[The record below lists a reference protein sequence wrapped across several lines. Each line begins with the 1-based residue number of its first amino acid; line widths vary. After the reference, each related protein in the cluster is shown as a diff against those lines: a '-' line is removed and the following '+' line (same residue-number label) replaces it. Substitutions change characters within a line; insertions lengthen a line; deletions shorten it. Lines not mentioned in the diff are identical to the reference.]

1 MPEKELF
8 AISQVH
14 LEEEMKRSYLDYAMS
29 VIVSRAL
36 PDARDGLKP
45 VHRRI
50 LYSMKESG
58 LDYNR
63 PYRKSARVVG
73 DVMGKYHPHG
83 DLAIYNAMV
92 RMAQPFSLR
101 VPLVDGQGNFG
112 SMDGD
117 PAAAMRYTEARL
129 SHPAHYL
136 IEDID
141 KATVDFQPNYDE
153 STTEP
158 VVLPAQFPNLLV
170 NGAGGIAVGMATN
183 IPPHNLGEVIE
194 GCCAYVD
201 NPEIT
206 VEELIQ
212 YIPGPDFPTGA
223 QIVGQEGIY
232 KAYQTGNGSI
242 LMRAKS
248 HFEQVGKDREAIIF
262 TEVPYQANKSRLME
276 RIAELVND
284 KTIEGISDLRDESDR
299 EGVRM
304 VVELKRD
311 VDANVI
317 LNQLH
322 KYTPLQDSFGANM
335 LALDGGRPLLMNL
348 KEMIAAFVK
357 FREEVIVRRARFELE
372 KAREKGH
379 IFVGLALAVA
389 NIDAII
395 ELIRE
400 ATDPNIAKEA
410 LMSRDWPVQTMGS
423 VIRLIEIPKEGE
435 EEKTTYQLSEKQA
448 KSILDLRLHRLTGL
462 ERDKIIEE
470 LSDLVKEIER
480 YIFILSNRSEVLRI
494 LKEELMNIKNKFA
507 TPRRSEI
514 IEGDITTDIEHLIQ
528 KEDMVVTVS
537 HTGYIKRV
545 PLSTYRAQRRG
556 GRGRSGMQTRDE
568 DFVEQLFVANT
579 HTPILFFS
587 SLGKAY
593 VLKVYRLPIATATS
607 KGKALINILP
617 LEKNEKISTIMP
629 LSANEDQWDNLQIIF
644 ATSKGNIRK
653 NKLSDFLNIRANG
666 KIAMKLEE
674 EGEYLVSVATCEPHQ
689 DILLSTHAG
698 KCIRFRSTD
707 VRVFASRNSTGV
719 RGIRLQKD
727 DYVVSM
733 CILNHGPFSTEERDL
748 YIRQS
753 RAMRHETEAEGGTE
767 TEASSEPI
775 GARLSEEKFQAMA
788 TQEEFLLTISEK
800 GMGKR
805 TSSYEYR
812 LTGRG
817 GQGITNMDI
826 TDKTGLIVACF
837 PVTET
842 DHLMLITD
850 AGQMIRSRV
859 AEIRIAGRRTQG
871 VRVFRLAT
879 DEKVVS
885 AERIF
890 DEEDDG
896 SDNEEISTDVP
907 NTFDSLN

>member
-1 MPEKELF
+1 
-8 AISQVH
+8 
-14 LEEEMKRSYLDYAMS
+14 
-29 VIVSRAL
+29 
-36 PDARDGLKP
+36 
-45 VHRRI
+45 
-50 LYSMKESG
+50 
-58 LDYNR
+58 
-63 PYRKSARVVG
+63 
-73 DVMGKYHPHG
+73 
-83 DLAIYNAMV
+83 
-92 RMAQPFSLR
+92 
-101 VPLVDGQGNFG
+101 
-112 SMDGD
+112 MDGD

-141 KATVDFQPNYDE
+141 KETVDFQPNYDE
-153 STTEP
+153 STKEP

-183 IPPHNLGEVIE
+183 IPPHNLGEVID

-201 NPEIT
+201 NPDIT

-248 HFEQVGKDREAIIF
+248 HFEQVGKDRESIIF

-276 RIAELVND
+276 RIAELVNN

-299 EGVRM
+299 DGVRM

-311 VDANVI
+311 VDANII

-335 LALDGGRPLLMNL
+335 LALDGGHPKVMNL
-348 KEMIAAFVK
+348 KDMIVAFVK
-357 FREEVIVRRARFELE
+357 FREEVIVRRARFDLE
-372 KAREKGH
+372 KARDKGH

-395 ELIRE
+395 ELIRR
-400 ATDPNIAKEA
+400 APDPAVAKEE
-410 LMSRDWPVQTMGS
+410 LMSRDWPVQTMGP
-423 VIRLIEIPKEGE
+423 VIQLIEVPKAGE
-435 EEKTTYQLSEKQA
+435 AEKTIYKLSEKQA

-462 ERDKIIEE
+462 ERDRIVEE
-470 LSDLVKEIER
+470 LSELVKEIER

-494 LKEELMNIKNKFA
+494 LKEELTNIKQKFA

-528 KEDMVVTVS
+528 KEDMVITVS

-556 GRGRSGMQTRDE
+556 GRGRSGMQTREE

-593 VLKVYRLPIATATS
+593 VLKVYRLPIATTTS

-617 LEKNEKISTIMP
+617 LEKNEKISTIMLLP
-629 LSANEDQWDNLQIIF
+629 MDETQWDNLQIMF
-644 ATSKGNIRK
+644 ATSKGNVRK
-653 NKLSDFLNIRANG
+653 NKLSDFLNIRSNG
-666 KIAMKLEE
+666 KIAMKLEDD
-674 EGEYLVSVATCEPHQ
+674 EYLVSVATCNEEQ
-689 DILLSTHAG
+689 DILLSTYAG

-719 RGIRLQKD
+719 RGVRLQKN

-733 CILNHGPFSTEERDL
+733 CILNSGKFSTDERDL
-748 YIRQS
+748 YIIQS
-753 RAMRHETEAEGGTE
+753 RALRSDTDPEGEATLPSEIDGRLTEE
-767 TEASSEPI
+767 
-775 GARLSEEKFQAMA
+775 RFQEMA
-788 TQEEFLLTISEK
+788 AQEEFLLTISEK

-812 LTGRG
+812 ITGRG

-826 TDKTGLIVACF
+826 TDKTGKIVACF
-837 PVTET
+837 PVTDS

-859 AEIRIAGRRTQG
+859 SEIRIAGRRTQG
-871 VRVFRLAT
+871 VRVFRLS
-879 DEKVVS
+879 DKEKVVS
-885 AERIF
+885 TERIF
-890 DEEDDG
+890 DEDGEGAGEEDMDSSLMNE
-896 SDNEEISTDVP
+896 SDT
-907 NTFDSLN
+907 LN

>member
-1 MPEKELF
+1 MSEKELA
-8 AISQVH
+8 AISQVN
-14 LEEEMKRSYLDYAMS
+14 LEEEMRRSYLDYAMS

-36 PDARDGLKP
+36 PDVRDGLKP

-141 KATVDFQPNYDE
+141 KETVDFQPNYDE
-153 STTEP
+153 STKEP

-183 IPPHNLGEVIE
+183 IPPHNLGEVID
-194 GCCAYVD
+194 GCCAYID
-201 NPEIT
+201 NPDIT
-206 VEELIQ
+206 IEELIQ

-248 HFEQVGKDREAIIF
+248 HVEQVSKDKEAIIF
-262 TEVPYQANKSRLME
+262 TEIPYQANKSRLME
-276 RIAELVND
+276 RIAELVNN

-299 EGVRM
+299 DGVRM

-311 VDANVI
+311 VDANII

-322 KYTPLQDSFGANM
+322 KYTPLQESFGANM
-335 LALDGGRPLLMNL
+335 LALDGGRPMVMNL
-348 KEMIAAFVK
+348 KDMIVAFVK

-379 IFVGLALAVA
+379 VFVGLALAVA

-395 ELIRE
+395 DLIRT
-400 ATDPNIAKEA
+400 ANDPNVAKEE
-410 LMSRDWPVQTMGS
+410 LMSREWPVQTMGP
-423 VIRLIEIPKEGE
+423 VIRLIEVPKEGE
-435 EEKTTYQLSEKQA
+435 AERTTYRLSEKQA

-462 ERDKIIEE
+462 ERDKIVEE
-470 LSDLVKEIER
+470 LSELVKEIER

-494 LKEELMNIKNKFA
+494 LKEELLNIKHKFA

-528 KEDMVVTVS
+528 KEDMVITVS

-556 GRGRSGMQTRDE
+556 GRGRSGMQTREE

-587 SLGKAY
+587 SLGMAY

-617 LEKNEKISTIMP
+617 LEKNEKISTIMLLP
-629 LSANEDQWDNLQIIF
+629 TDESQWDNLQIMF
-644 ATSKGNIRK
+644 ATSKGNVRK

-666 KIAMKLEE
+666 KIAMKLEDD
-674 EGEYLVSVATCEPHQ
+674 EYLVSVATCHEEQ
-689 DILLSTHAG
+689 DILLSTYSG
-698 KCIRFRSTD
+698 RCIRFPSTD

-719 RGIRLQKD
+719 RGVRLQKND
-727 DYVVSM
+727 HVVSM
-733 CILNHGPFSTEERDL
+733 CVLNHGKFSIEERDL

-753 RAMRHETEAEGGTE
+753 RALRSDTESEAEE
-767 TEASSEPI
+767 NPVPMENEN
-775 GARLSEEKFQAMA
+775 RLTDDRFQEMA
-788 TQEEFLLTISEK
+788 AQEEFLLTISEK

-812 LTGRG
+812 ITGRG

-826 TDKTGLIVACF
+826 TDKTGKIVACF
-837 PVTET
+837 PVTDT

-850 AGQMIRSRV
+850 EGQMIRSRV
-859 AEIRIAGRRTQG
+859 SEIRIAGRRTQG
-871 VRVFRLAT
+871 VRVFRLS
-879 DEKVVS
+879 DKEKVVS

-890 DEEDDG
+890 DEDSE
-896 SDNEEISTDVP
+896 STDEEDENSVLITD
-907 NTFDSLN
+907 NDSLN

>member
-1 MPEKELF
+1 MSEKEL
-8 AISQVH
+8 ATISQVN

-29 VIVSRAL
+29 VIISRAL
-36 PDARDGLKP
+36 PDVRDGLKP

-92 RMAQPFSLR
+92 RMAQAFSLR

-141 KATVDFQPNYDE
+141 KGTVDFQPNYDE
-153 STTEP
+153 STVEP

-183 IPPHNLGEVIE
+183 IPPHNLGEVID

-206 VEELIQ
+206 IEELIQ

-223 QIVGQEGIY
+223 QIIGQEGIY

-248 HFEQVGKDREAIIF
+248 HFEQAGKDKEAIIF
-262 TEVPYQANKSRLME
+262 TEVPYQSNKSRLME

-284 KTIEGISDLRDESDR
+284 KTIEGISDLRDESNR

-348 KEMIAAFVK
+348 KQMIVAFVK
-357 FREEVIVRRARFELE
+357 FREEVIVRRARFDLE

-379 IFVGLALAVA
+379 VFVGLALAVA
-389 NIDAII
+389 NIDDII
-395 ELIRE
+395 ELIRQ
-400 ATDPNIAKEA
+400 ANDPNVAKEA
-410 LMSRDWPVQTMGS
+410 LMSRDWPVKTMGP
-423 VIRLIEIPKEGE
+423 VIQLIEVPKKGE
-435 EEKTTYQLSEKQA
+435 AEKATYQLSEKQA

-470 LSDLVKEIER
+470 LSELVKEIER

-494 LKEELMNIKNKFA
+494 LKEELSTIKQKFA

-514 IEGDITTDIEHLIQ
+514 IEGEITTDIEHLIQ

-545 PLSTYRAQRRG
+545 PLSTYRAQKRG

-593 VLKVYRLPIATATS
+593 VLKVYRLHIATATS

-617 LEKNEKISTIMP
+617 LEKDEKISTIMP
-629 LSANEDQWDNLQIIF
+629 LSADEAQWENLQIVF

-674 EGEYLVSVATCEPHQ
+674 EGEYLVSVATCEANQ
-689 DILLSTHAG
+689 DILLSSYSG
-698 KCIRFRSTD
+698 KCIRFRSTN
-707 VRVFASRNSTGV
+707 VREFASRNSTGV
-719 RGIRLQKD
+719 RGIRLQKN

-733 CILNHGPFSTEERDL
+733 CILNHGSFSTEERDL

-753 RAMRHETEAEGGTE
+753 RALRQELGTE
-767 TEASSEPI
+767 TDTAVEVTASLSHDI
-775 GARLSEEKFQAMA
+775 RLSEERFQEMA
-788 TQEEFLLTISEK
+788 AQEEFLLTISEK

-817 GQGITNMDI
+817 GQGITNMDL
-826 TDKTGLIVACF
+826 TDKTGMTVACF
-837 PVTET
+837 PVTDT

-850 AGQMIRSRV
+850 KGQMNRSRV
-859 AEIRIAGRRTQG
+859 SEIRITGRRTQG
-871 VRVFRLAT
+871 VRVFRLAG
-879 DEKVVS
+879 DEKVIS
-885 AERIF
+885 TERIF
-890 DEEDDG
+890 DEDETDALID
-896 SDNEEISTDVP
+896 EENPDIIFIPDA
-907 NTFDSLN
+907 